1 MSSEN
6 MEKKV
11 TSISTLKGYMKG
23 SLVRLP
29 DFGPGQ
35 EFYARL
41 TRPSMLEM
49 IKRGEIPNAVLSSAS
64 DLFAEGAT
72 SFITNRDKTKE
83 LFDVIDVLCNATF
96 VEPSYQDLKDAGIKL
111 TDEQMMYIFSYTQ
124 NGVDALQSFREER
137 EGDVVNTD
145 VTDVQGEAE

>member
-1 MSSEN
+1 MGNEN
-6 MEKKV
+6 VEKKV
-11 TSISTLKGYMKG
+11 TSLDALKGYMKG

-35 EFYARL
+35 TFYARL

-49 IKRGEIPNAVLSSAS
+49 IRNGEIPNALLGSAS

-72 SFITNRDKTKE
+72 SFVTNREKTKE

-96 VEPSYQDLKDAGIKL
+96 VEPSYGELKSAGIKL
-111 TDEQMMYIFSYTQ
+111 TDEQMMFIFGYTQ
-124 NGVDALQSFREER
+124 NGVEALQSFREER
-137 EGDVVNTD
+137 ESDVSDSD
-145 VTDVQGEAE
+145 VADISGKAE